1 MTNVEKRYEIV
12 DELTE
17 LKQIRSP
24 LFSTNNEE
32 EALAKLMELRTKFEN
47 GPTRPVLVDNWN
59 NGNIIAS

>member
-1 MTNVEKRYEIV
+1 MVEKRYEIV

-32 EALAKLMELRTKFEN
+32 EALAKLMELRTKFKD
-47 GPTRPVLVDNWN
+47 GPTRPVLVDNRK